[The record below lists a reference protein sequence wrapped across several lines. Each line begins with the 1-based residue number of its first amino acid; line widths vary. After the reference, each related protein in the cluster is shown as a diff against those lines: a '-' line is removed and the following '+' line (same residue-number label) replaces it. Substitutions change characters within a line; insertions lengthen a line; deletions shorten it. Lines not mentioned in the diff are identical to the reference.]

1 MKRTKHSLSHYKLL
15 TGSMGKLIPCGV
27 VEVLPGDTFR
37 HSTSALIRVT
47 PLNAPVMHPV
57 HARIHH
63 FFVPTRILMDDPTE
77 WESFITGGEDG
88 EGDGVTL
95 PTISTGGSGA
105 AVNSLFDYFGIPTG
119 VANKTVLAFPFRA
132 YNKIYN
138 EYFRRQELIAKVS
151 EDQTTVLN
159 ISWEKDQFVSATPD
173 PQKGPDVSL
182 PLGTRADI
190 KWDAFTGGAAADNK
204 YAVFNMSGTS
214 VTVGAYGNTLGAK
227 TGNLP
232 DSSDLNLYTDLTN
245 ATAVNVNDVRR
256 AFALQR
262 YQEARAM
269 YGSRLTEYLAYL
281 GIKSSDARL
290 QRPEYLG
297 GGKQTFSWSEILQT
311 APDAASG
318 TTGADGVGNLKG
330 HGIGAMRTNGYMRF
344 FEEHGYIISLL
355 SVRPRTM
362 YATGLHRMWS
372 RTTKEDFWQKE
383 LEDIG
388 QQEIYKKELYLAG
401 ANNDTVFGYQPRYA
415 DYMSVPSQ
423 VAGDFRSSQMNYW
436 HLARLFAAEPSLNQ
450 SFVECDPSTR
460 IFQVESEDPL
470 WCMVSH
476 SVQARRMVK
485 RTGVGRIM

>member
-1 MKRTKHSLSHYKLL
+1 
-15 TGSMGKLIPCGV
+15 MGKLIPCGL

-63 FFVPTRILMDDPTE
+63 FFVPTRILMEQDD

-105 AVNSLFDYFGIPTG
+105 ALNSLFDYFGVPTG
-119 VANKTVLAFPFRA
+119 VASKDVLAFPFRA

-138 EYFRRQELIAKVS
+138 EFFRRQELIAKVS
-151 EDQTTVLN
+151 EDQTNTLN
-159 ISWEKDQFVSATPD
+159 ISWEKDGFVSATPD

-182 PLGTRADI
+182 PLGTSAIVKTNATDLV
-190 KWDAFTGGAAADNK
+190 TGAQNALRTKIASSGGLPGSAQLLNMDTAGTVVAAGSGSAGANSI
-204 YAVFNMSGTS
+204 YPS
-214 VTVGAYGNTLGAK
+214 
-227 TGNLP
+227 
-232 DSSDLNLYTDLTN
+232 NLYADLSN

-311 APDAASG
+311 APDASG
-318 TTGADGVGNLKG
+318 GTSGSDGVGNLKG
-330 HGIGAMRTNGYMRF
+330 HGIGAMRTNGYLRF
-344 FEEHGYIISLL
+344 FEEHGYVVSLL

-362 YATGLHRMWS
+362 YSTGLHRMFS

-388 QQEIYKKELYLAG
+388 QQEVYKKELYLAG
-401 ANNDTVFGYQPRYA
+401 ANNNAVFGYQPRYG
-415 DYMSVPSQ
+415 DYTMVPSQ
-423 VAGDFRSSQMNYW
+423 VAGDFRTTMNYW
-436 HLARLFAAEPSLNQ
+436 HLGRIFGAEPTLNQ

-460 IFQVESEDPL
+460 IFQVETEDPL

-476 SVQARRMVK
+476 SIQARRMVK
-485 RTGVGRIM
+485 RAGVGRIF